1 MKKISNISVTTKRGR
16 LPPEMDYAHYT
27 FSRQE
32 IVMYL
37 MIGAAFNAMISWL
50 FYDSIIAW
58 FLMLPLFVLSLK
70 EKGIQL
76 CQKRKRKLELEF
88 RDVILSVA
96 SNLQAGYSVENAF
109 REAYK
114 DIVLLYGTES
124 VMAGEM
130 RLIFRKLSNNEQLES
145 ALLNLAKRSDV
156 QDIRDFA
163 DIFSIAKRGGGDLRM
178 IIANTAA
185 IIGDKQE
192 VRREIETVVSEKKL
206 EQQIM
211 KYIPFFII
219 FYISLTTKGYF
230 ESLYHNLLGWIVM
243 TVALLIYMAACK
255 LSDRI
260 LQIDV

>member
-1 MKKISNISVTTKRGR
+1 MKKMSNISVTTKRGR

-37 MIGAAFNAMISWL
+37 MISAAFNAMISWL

-70 EKGIQL
+70 KKGIQL

-163 DIFSIAKRGGGDLRM
+163 DIFSIAKRGGGDMRM

-185 IIGDKQE
+185 IIGDKKE

>member
-27 FSRQE
+27 FSRHE

-37 MIGAAFNAMISWL
+37 MIGALFNAMISWL

-88 RDVILSVA
+88 RDVILSVS

-163 DIFSIAKRGGGDLRM
+163 DIFSIAKRGGGDMRT

-243 TVALLIYMAACK
+243 TGALLIYMAACK

>member
-163 DIFSIAKRGGGDLRM
+163 DIFSIAKRGGGDMRT

>member
-37 MIGAAFNAMISWL
+37 LIGAVFNAMISWL

-88 RDVILSVA
+88 RDVILSVS

-124 VMAGEM
+124 VMAAEM

-163 DIFSIAKRGGGDLRM
+163 DIFSIAKRGGGDMRT